1 MWAPWAGEGRV
12 WVWGSCVDNSVEG
25 VCVCVCVECVGVE
38 EVCGV
43 CVCVWGGVG
52 WG

>member
-12 WVWGSCVDNSVEG
+12 GAWGSCVDNSVEG
-25 VCVCVCVECVGVE
+25 VCVGVE

-43 CVCVWGGVG
+43 CVCGGGVM
-52 WG
+52 